1 MCRCQGTAYA
11 NVHSTTAI
19 LSTGLRGLQFWWA
32 NPQFV
37 GQNGRP
43 LMGPQMWMSSLVL
56 TIHNFGVPNFDPY
69 PFGWTPICWSPNRR
83 RCNARCMESSSTF
96 WHRSQSS
103 GARTWGWPDQYP
115 IWDHPNWIF
124 MQEPSVVFGMFR
136 RVSCGRAGRAVRL
149 KVGSVGHVSYQPCP
163 QCSGCITCHG

>member
-1 MCRCQGTAYA
+1 MLANTILAMCRCQGTAYA

-19 LSTGLRGLQFWWA
+19 LSTGLRGLQFWCA

-37 GQNGRP
+37 AFIPADLGELPSVDLRIEG
-43 LMGPQMWMSSLVL
+43 
-56 TIHNFGVPNFDPY
+56 DA
-69 PFGWTPICWSPNRR
+69 TPDAWRAALRSGTAPG
-83 RCNARCMESSSTF
+83 ATES
-96 WHRSQSS
+96 
-103 GARTWGWPDQYP
+103 TWGWPDQYP

-124 MQEPSVVFGMFR
+124 MQDPSAVFGMFR
-136 RVSCGRAGRAVRL
+136 RVSCGRAGRAVLAGRAVRV